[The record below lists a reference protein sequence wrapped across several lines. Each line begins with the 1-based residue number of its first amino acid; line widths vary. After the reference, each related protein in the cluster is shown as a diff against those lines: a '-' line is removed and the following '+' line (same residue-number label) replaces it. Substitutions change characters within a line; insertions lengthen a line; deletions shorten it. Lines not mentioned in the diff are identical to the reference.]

1 MLSRKHAERITR
13 VKRPPISAM
22 AEFEIRAALTGPS
35 HRPHAAAMS
44 KTVINLK
51 EATELQRLYAQLPQA
66 CRRAA
71 AALRTS
77 PPDHK
82 LDGEALARFL
92 EADKK
97 AGDIA
102 RQIRKILGDE

>member
-1 MLSRKHAERITR
+1 
-13 VKRPPISAM
+13 M
-22 AEFEIRAALTGPS
+22 AELETQAALTDAS
-35 HRPHAAAMS
+35 HRPQGAAMS

-82 LDGEALARFL
+82 LEGEALARFL
-92 EADKK
+92 EADRK

-102 RQIRKILGDE
+102 QQIRKILGDE

>member
-1 MLSRKHAERITR
+1 
-13 VKRPPISAM
+13 M
-22 AEFEIRAALTGPS
+22 AEFEIQAALTGTS

-82 LDGEALARFL
+82 LEGDALARFL
-92 EADKK
+92 EADRK

-102 RQIRKILGDE
+102 RQIKKILGDE

>member
-1 MLSRKHAERITR
+1 MRDALRWRRSSVEA
-13 VKRPPISAM
+13 VQS
-22 AEFEIRAALTGPS
+22 EFDVPAALTGAS
-35 HRPHAAAMS
+35 RRPHAAAMS

-71 AALRTS
+71 AALRTN

-82 LDGEALARFL
+82 LEGEALARFL

-102 RQIRKILGDE
+102 RQIRKILGDD